1 MIRSHSK
8 KGNSMIRK
16 ISKVIIV
23 VNLQKKGAAELVDEI
38 SSYLD
43 SLDIEIVIF
52 SYSGKTEIPVLT
64 TADLVFSLGG
74 DGTVLFCSRIV
85 ESLSIPI
92 LAVNI
97 GNFGFITE
105 ISKQEWKSAFIKYQ
119 NGQLDLSR
127 RVMIK
132 VMVERDGV
140 RVAFHKG
147 LNDAVIS
154 SNGISNIIKLNLKIN
169 ETDLGKYRAD
179 GIIVAT
185 PTGSTAYSISAGGP
199 ILDPEMEA
207 LIINPICPFTL
218 SNRPI
223 VVSGNEVIHIT
234 VEEDQ
239 RTDVIL
245 SVDGQDAYPLRS
257 GDEIIVERS
266 QTKTLLIRSDKRN
279 FYDILQSKLNWSGG
293 ANA

>member
-1 MIRSHSK
+1 MIRNILK
-8 KGNSMIRK
+8 VMI
-16 ISKVIIV
+16 VA
-23 VNLQKKGAAELVDEI
+23 NLEKDGATLLIEEI

-43 SLDIEIVIF
+43 SLGIEVVVF
-52 SYSGKTEIPVLT
+52 SYSGKTEIPELER
-64 TADLVFSLGG
+64 ADLVFSLGG

-97 GNFGFITE
+97 GDFGFITE
-105 ISKQEWKSAFIKYQ
+105 ISKHEWKSAFTRYQ
-119 NGQLDLSR
+119 NGQLNLSR

-132 VMVERDGV
+132 VMVERNGV

-154 SNGISNIIKLNLKIN
+154 SNGISNIIRLNLKIN

-245 SVDGQDAYPLRS
+245 SVDGQDAYPLKP

-266 QTKTLLIRSDKRN
+266 QTKALLIRSDKRN
-279 FYDILQSKLNWSGG
+279 FYDILRSKLNWSGG

>member
-279 FYDILQSKLNWSGG
+279 FYDILRSKLNWSGG

>member
-1 MIRSHSK
+1 MIRD
-8 KGNSMIRK
+8 

-23 VNLQKKGAAELVDEI
+23 VNLKKDGASLLVEEI
-38 SSYLD
+38 SSYME
-43 SLDIEIVIF
+43 SLGIEVFVF
-52 SYSGKTEIPVLT
+52 SYSGKSQIPELD

-85 ESLSIPI
+85 ESMSIPI

-97 GNFGFITE
+97 GDFGFITE
-105 ISKQEWKSAFIKYQ
+105 ISREEWKSAFIKYQ
-119 NGQLDLSR
+119 KGQLDLSR

-132 VMVERDGV
+132 VMVERGGK

-154 SNGISNIIKLNLKIN
+154 SNGISNIIKLNLRIN
-169 ETDLGKYRAD
+169 DTDLGKYRAD
-179 GIIVAT
+179 GVIIAT

-223 VVSGNEVIHIT
+223 VVSGNEVVHIR
-234 VEEDQ
+234 VEDGQ

-245 SVDGQDAYPLRS
+245 SVDGQDAYPLLP
-257 GDEIIVERS
+257 GDKIVVERS
-266 QTKTLLIRSDKRN
+266 QTKALLIRSDKRN
-279 FYDILQSKLNWSGG
+279 FYDILRSKLNWSGG

>member
-1 MIRSHSK
+1 
-8 KGNSMIRK
+8 MIRK
-16 ISKVIIV
+16 ISKVMIV
-23 VNLQKKGAAELVDEI
+23 ANLQKAGATLLIDEI
-38 SSYLD
+38 SSYLG
-43 SLDIEIVIF
+43 SLGIDVIVF
-52 SYSGKTEIPVLT
+52 SYSGKTEIPKMES
-64 TADLVFSLGG
+64 ADLVFSLGG

-97 GNFGFITE
+97 GDFGFITE

-119 NGQLDLSR
+119 NGQLNLSR

-132 VMVERDGV
+132 VMVERDGI

-154 SNGISNIIKLNLKIN
+154 SNGISNIIKLNLKIT

-179 GIIVAT
+179 GVIIAT

-223 VVSGNEVIHIT
+223 VVSGNEVIYIT

-239 RTDVIL
+239 STDVIL
-245 SVDGQDAYPLRS
+245 SVDGQDAYPLKS
-257 GDEIIVERS
+257 GDKIIVERS
-266 QTKTLLIRSDKRN
+266 QTKALLIRSDKRN
-279 FYDILQSKLNWSGG
+279 FYDILRSKLNWSGG

>member
-1 MIRSHSK
+1 MIRD
-8 KGNSMIRK
+8 
-16 ISKVIIV
+16 ISKVMIV
-23 VNLQKKGAAELVDEI
+23 ANLNKEGAHLLIEEI
-38 SSYLD
+38 STYLD
-43 SLDIEIVIF
+43 SLGIEVIVF
-52 SYSGKTEIPVLT
+52 SYSGKTEIPELE

-97 GNFGFITE
+97 GDFGFITE
-105 ISKQEWKSAFIKYQ
+105 ISKQEWKSAFTKYQ

-127 RVMIK
+127 RVMLK
-132 VMVERDGV
+132 VMVERDGIS
-140 RVAFHKG
+140 VAFHKG

-154 SNGISNIIKLNLKIN
+154 SNGISNIIRLNLKIN

-179 GIIVAT
+179 GVIIAT

-234 VEEDQ
+234 VEEGQ
-239 RTDVIL
+239 RADVIL
-245 SVDGQDAYPLRS
+245 SVDGQDAYPLKP
-257 GDEIIVERS
+257 GDKIIVERS
-266 QTKTLLIRSDKRN
+266 QTKALLIRSDKRN
-279 FYDILQSKLNWSGG
+279 FYDILRSKLNWSGG

>member
-1 MIRSHSK
+1 MTR
-8 KGNSMIRK
+8 N

-23 VNLQKKGAAELVDEI
+23 ANLRKDGAAILIDEI
-38 SSYLD
+38 SSYLKD
-43 SLDIEIVIF
+43 LGIEVVVF
-52 SYSGKTEIPVLT
+52 SYSGKTEIPELE

-74 DGTVLFCSRIV
+74 DGTVLFSSRIV
-85 ESLSIPI
+85 ESMSIPI

-97 GNFGFITE
+97 GDFGFITE
-105 ISKQEWKSAFIKYQ
+105 ISKQEWKSAFTKYQ
-119 NGQLDLSR
+119 NGQLNLSR

-132 VMVERDGV
+132 VMVERDGIS
-140 RVAFHKG
+140 VAFHKG

-154 SNGISNIIKLNLKIN
+154 SNGIPNIIKLNLQIN
-169 ETDLGKYRAD
+169 ETNLGKYRAD

-234 VEEDQ
+234 VEEGQ
-239 RTDVIL
+239 RADVIL
-245 SVDGQDAYPLRS
+245 SVDGQDAYPLKA
-257 GDEIIVERS
+257 GDQIIVERS
-266 QTKTLLIRSDKRN
+266 QTKALLIRSDKRN
-279 FYDILQSKLNWSGG
+279 FYDILRSKLNWSGG

>member
-1 MIRSHSK
+1 MIR
-8 KGNSMIRK
+8 N
-16 ISKVIIV
+16 ISKVMIV
-23 VNLQKKGAAELVDEI
+23 ANLQKEGAAVLIEEI
-38 SSYLD
+38 SAYLD
-43 SLDIEIVIF
+43 SLGIEIIVF
-52 SYSGKTEIPVLT
+52 SYSGKTDIKELES
-64 TADLVFSLGG
+64 ADLVFSLGG
-74 DGTVLFCSRIV
+74 DGTVLFCSRMV
-85 ESLSIPI
+85 ESFSIPI

-97 GNFGFITE
+97 GDFGFITE
-105 ISKQEWKSAFIKYQ
+105 ISKKEWKSAFTQYQ
-119 NGQLDLSR
+119 NGQLNLSR
-127 RVMIK
+127 RIMIK
-132 VMVERDGV
+132 VMVERDGN

-154 SNGISNIIKLNLKIN
+154 SNGISNIIRLNIKIN

-179 GIIVAT
+179 GVIVAT

-223 VVSGNEVIHIT
+223 VVSGDEVVHIT

-245 SVDGQDAYPLRS
+245 SVDGQDSYPLKP
-257 GDEIIVERS
+257 GDEIIVEKS

-279 FYDILQSKLNWSGG
+279 FYDILRSKLNWSGG

>member
-1 MIRSHSK
+1 MIRD
-8 KGNSMIRK
+8 

-23 VNLQKKGAAELVDEI
+23 ANLQKSGASELADEI
-38 SSYLD
+38 RIYLNT
-43 SLDIEIVIF
+43 LNIEVFVF
-52 SYSGKTEIPVLT
+52 SYTGKAEIPHLDA
-64 TADLVFSLGG
+64 ADLIVSLGG
-74 DGTVLFCSRIV
+74 DGTALFCSRIV
-85 ESLSIPI
+85 ESMSIPI

-97 GNFGFITE
+97 GDFGFITE
-105 ISKQEWKSAFIKYQ
+105 ISKNEWKSAFNKFK
-119 NGQLDLSR
+119 NGELELSR

-132 VMVERDGV
+132 VMVERNGNS
-140 RVAFHKG
+140 VAFHKG

-154 SNGISNIIKLNLKIN
+154 SNGISNIIRLNLSIN

-199 ILDPEMEA
+199 ILDPGMEA

-223 VVSGNEVIHIT
+223 VVSGNEVIKIT
-234 VEEDQ
+234 VEEGQ

-245 SVDGQDAYPLRS
+245 SVDGQDAYPLEE
-257 GDEIIVERS
+257 GDQVIVERS
-266 QTKTLLIRSDKRN
+266 QTKALLIRSDKRN
-279 FYDILQSKLNWSGG
+279 FYDILRSKLNWSGG

>member
-1 MIRSHSK
+1 MIRD
-8 KGNSMIRK
+8 
-16 ISKVIIV
+16 ISKVMIV
-23 VNLQKKGAAELVDEI
+23 ANLSKEGADLLIEEI
-38 SSYLD
+38 STYLD
-43 SLDIEIVIF
+43 TLGIEVIVF
-52 SYSGKTEIPVLT
+52 SYSGKTEIPELE

-97 GNFGFITE
+97 GDFGFITE
-105 ISKQEWKSAFIKYQ
+105 ISKQEWKSAFTKYQ

-127 RVMIK
+127 RVMLK
-132 VMVERDGV
+132 VMVERDGI

-179 GIIVAT
+179 GVIIAT

-234 VEEDQ
+234 VEEGQ
-239 RTDVIL
+239 RADVIL
-245 SVDGQDAYPLRS
+245 SVDGQDAYPLKA

-266 QTKTLLIRSDKRN
+266 QTKSLLIRSDKRN
-279 FYDILQSKLNWSGG
+279 FYDILRSKLNWSGG

>member
-1 MIRSHSK
+1 MY
-8 KGNSMIRK
+8 RK
-16 ISKVIIV
+16 ISKVIIIA
-23 VNLQKKGAAELVDEI
+23 NLQKEGAPGLVDEI
-38 SSYLD
+38 EDYLKCLGIEVFIFTYLGKAERPDLD
-43 SLDIEIVIF
+43 S
-52 SYSGKTEIPVLT
+52 
-64 TADLVFSLGG
+64 ADLVFSLGG
-74 DGTVLFCSRIV
+74 DGTVLFCSRVV
-85 ESLSIPI
+85 ESMSIPI

-97 GNFGFITE
+97 GDFGFITE
-105 ISKQEWKSAFIKYQ
+105 ITKQEWKSAFTMYQ
-119 NGQLDLSR
+119 NGQLNLSR

-132 VMVERDGV
+132 VMVERNGE

-154 SNGISNIIKLNLKIN
+154 SNGISNIIRLNLKIN
-169 ETDLGKYRAD
+169 ENDLGKYRAD

-223 VVSGNEVIHIT
+223 VVSGNEVIHIS
-234 VEEDQ
+234 VEGNQ

-245 SVDGQDAYPLRS
+245 SVDGQDAYPLMP
-257 GDEIIVERS
+257 GDDVIVERS
-266 QTKTLLIRSDKRN
+266 QTKALLIRSDKRN
-279 FYDILQSKLNWSGG
+279 FYDILRSKLNWSGG

>member
-1 MIRSHSK
+1 MSR
-8 KGNSMIRK
+8 G

-23 VNLQKKGAAELVDEI
+23 VNLHKDGASLLVEEI
-38 SSYLD
+38 KNYLYG
-43 SLDIEIVIF
+43 LGIEVVVF
-52 SYSGKTEIPVLT
+52 PYSGKAEIPELE

-85 ESLSIPI
+85 ESMSIPI

-97 GNFGFITE
+97 GDFGFITE
-105 ISKQEWKSAFIKYQ
+105 TSREEWKSAFLKYQ
-119 NGQLDLSR
+119 DGQLDLSR

-132 VMVERDGV
+132 VMVERNGEK
-140 RVAFHKG
+140 VAFHKG

-154 SNGISNIIKLNLKIN
+154 SNGISNIIKLNLQIN
-169 ETDLGKYRAD
+169 ETNLGKYRAD

-223 VVSGNEVIHIT
+223 VVSGNEVIQIT
-234 VEEDQ
+234 VEEGQ

-245 SVDGQDAYPLRS
+245 SVDGQDAYPLMS
-257 GDEIIVERS
+257 GDRIIVERS
-266 QTKTLLIRSDKRN
+266 QTKALLIRSDKRN
-279 FYDILQSKLNWSGG
+279 FYDILRSKLNWSGG

>member
-1 MIRSHSK
+1 MIR
-8 KGNSMIRK
+8 N
-16 ISKVIIV
+16 ISKVMIV
-23 VNLQKKGAAELVDEI
+23 ANLQKEGASLLIDEI
-38 SSYLD
+38 STYMD
-43 SLDIEIVIF
+43 SLGIEVIVF
-52 SYSGKTEIPVLT
+52 SYSGKTEIPKLESS
-64 TADLVFSLGG
+64 DLVFSLGG

-97 GNFGFITE
+97 GDFGFITE

-119 NGQLDLSR
+119 DGQLNLSR

-132 VMVERDGV
+132 VMVERDGI

-179 GIIVAT
+179 GVIIAT

-223 VVSGNEVIHIT
+223 VVSGNEVIYIT

-245 SVDGQDAYPLRS
+245 SVDGQDAYPLKS
-257 GDEIIVERS
+257 GDKIIVERS
-266 QTKTLLIRSDKRN
+266 QTKALLIRSDKRN
-279 FYDILQSKLNWSGG
+279 FYDILRSKLNWSGG

>member
-1 MIRSHSK
+1 MIRD
-8 KGNSMIRK
+8 

-23 VNLQKKGAAELVDEI
+23 VNLQKSGASELADEI
-38 SSYLD
+38 RIYLNT
-43 SLDIEIVIF
+43 LNIEVFVF
-52 SYSGKTEIPVLT
+52 SYAGKAEIPHLEA
-64 TADLVFSLGG
+64 ADLIVSLGG
-74 DGTVLFCSRIV
+74 DGTALFCSRIV
-85 ESLSIPI
+85 ESMSIPI

-97 GNFGFITE
+97 GDFGFITE
-105 ISKQEWKSAFIKYQ
+105 ISKNEWKSAFNKFQ
-119 NGQLDLSR
+119 NGELELSR

-132 VMVERDGV
+132 VMVERNGNS
-140 RVAFHKG
+140 VAFHKG

-154 SNGISNIIKLNLKIN
+154 SNGISNIIRLNLSIN

-199 ILDPEMEA
+199 ILDPGMEA

-223 VVSGNEVIHIT
+223 VVSGNEVIKIT
-234 VEEDQ
+234 VEEGQ

-245 SVDGQDAYPLRS
+245 SVDGQDAYPLEE
-257 GDEIIVERS
+257 GDQVIVERS
-266 QTKTLLIRSDKRN
+266 QTKALLIRSDKRN
-279 FYDILQSKLNWSGG
+279 FYDILRSKLNWSGG

>member
-1 MIRSHSK
+1 MTRD
-8 KGNSMIRK
+8 
-16 ISKVIIV
+16 ISKIIIV
-23 VNLQKKGAAELVDEI
+23 VNLKKDGASLLVEEI
-38 SSYLD
+38 SSYMD
-43 SLDIEIVIF
+43 SLDIKVVVF
-52 SYSGKTEIPVLT
+52 SYSGKARIPELE

-85 ESLSIPI
+85 ESMSIPI

-97 GNFGFITE
+97 GDFGFITE
-105 ISKQEWKSAFIKYQ
+105 ISREEWKSAFIKYQ

-132 VMVERDGV
+132 VLVERNGE

-154 SNGISNIIKLNLKIN
+154 SNGISNIIKLNLRIN

-179 GIIVAT
+179 GVIIAT

-223 VVSGNEVIHIT
+223 VVSGNEVVQIT
-234 VEEDQ
+234 VEEGQ

-245 SVDGQDAYPLRS
+245 SVDGQDAYPLLA
-257 GDEIIVERS
+257 GDKIIVERS
-266 QTKTLLIRSDKRN
+266 QTKALLIRSDKRN
-279 FYDILQSKLNWSGG
+279 FYDILRSKLNWSGG

>member
-1 MIRSHSK
+1 MNR
-8 KGNSMIRK
+8 GV
-16 ISKVIIV
+16 SKVIIV
-23 VNLQKKGAAELVDEI
+23 ANLQKDGASLLVEDI
-38 SSYLD
+38 RSYLH
-43 SLDIEIVIF
+43 SLNIEVVVF
-52 SYSGKTEIPVLT
+52 VYSGKSEIPELE

-85 ESLSIPI
+85 ESMSIPI

-97 GNFGFITE
+97 GDFGFITE

-132 VMVERDGV
+132 VMVERNGE
-140 RVAFHKG
+140 RVAFHTG

-218 SNRPI
+218 SNRPL
-223 VVSGNEVIHIT
+223 VVSGNEVVQIS
-234 VEEDQ
+234 VEEGQ

-245 SVDGQDAYPLRS
+245 SVDGQDAYPLLA
-257 GDEIIVERS
+257 GDVIIVERS
-266 QTKTLLIRSDKRN
+266 QTKALLIRSDKRN
-279 FYDILQSKLNWSGG
+279 FYDILRSKLNWSGG

>member
-1 MIRSHSK
+1 
-8 KGNSMIRK
+8 MIRK

-52 SYSGKTEIPVLT
+52 PYSGKTEIPVLE

-85 ESLSIPI
+85 ESFSIPI

-97 GNFGFITE
+97 GDFGFITE

-119 NGQLDLSR
+119 NGQLNLSR

-179 GIIVAT
+179 GIIIAT

-234 VEEDQ
+234 VEKDQ

-245 SVDGQDAYPLRS
+245 SVDGQDAYPLRP

-266 QTKTLLIRSDKRN
+266 QTKALLIRSDKRN
-279 FYDILQSKLNWSGG
+279 FYDILRSKLNWSGG

>member
-1 MIRSHSK
+1 MNRD
-8 KGNSMIRK
+8 

-23 VNLQKKGAAELVDEI
+23 VNLQKDGASLLVEEI
-38 SSYLD
+38 SSYLH
-43 SLDIEIVIF
+43 SLNIEVLVF
-52 SYSGKTEIPVLT
+52 SYSGKSDIPELE
-64 TADLVFSLGG
+64 TADMVFSLGG

-85 ESLSIPI
+85 ESMSIPI

-97 GNFGFITE
+97 GDFGFITE
-105 ISKQEWKSAFIKYQ
+105 ISREEWKSTFIKYQ

-127 RVMIK
+127 RIMIK
-132 VMVERDGV
+132 VMVERDGE

-154 SNGISNIIKLNLKIN
+154 SNGISNIIKLNLQIN
-169 ETDLGKYRAD
+169 ETNLGKYRAD

-223 VVSGNEVIHIT
+223 VVSGNEVVQIT
-234 VEEDQ
+234 VEEGQ

-245 SVDGQDAYPLRS
+245 SVDGQDAYPLMA
-257 GDEIIVERS
+257 GDRIIVERS
-266 QTKTLLIRSDKRN
+266 QTKALLIRSDKRN
-279 FYDILQSKLNWSGG
+279 FYDILRSKLNWSGG

>member
-1 MIRSHSK
+1 MNRD
-8 KGNSMIRK
+8 

-23 VNLQKKGAAELVDEI
+23 VNLQKSGASALVEEI
-38 SSYLD
+38 NKYLD
-43 SLDIEIVIF
+43 GLGITVVVY
-52 SYSGKTEIPVLT
+52 SYSGKAQIPELAS
-64 TADLVFSLGG
+64 ADLVFSLGG

-85 ESLSIPI
+85 ESMSIPI

-97 GNFGFITE
+97 GDFGFITE
-105 ISKQEWKSAFIKYQ
+105 ISREEWKSAFIKYQ
-119 NGQLDLSR
+119 KGQLDLSR

-132 VMVERDGV
+132 VMVERNGE

-154 SNGISNIIKLNLKIN
+154 SNGISNIIKLNLQIN
-169 ETDLGKYRAD
+169 ETNLGKYRAD
-179 GIIVAT
+179 GVIVAT

-223 VVSGNEVIHIT
+223 VVSGNEVVQIT
-234 VEEDQ
+234 VEEGQ

-245 SVDGQDAYPLRS
+245 SVDGQDAYPLMA
-257 GDEIIVERS
+257 GDRIIVERS
-266 QTKTLLIRSDKRN
+266 QTKALLIRSDKRN
-279 FYDILQSKLNWSGG
+279 FYDILRSKLNWSGG

>member
-1 MIRSHSK
+1 MSRDIL
-8 KGNSMIRK
+8 
-16 ISKVIIV
+16 KVIIV
-23 VNLQKKGAAELVDEI
+23 VNIQKDGASDLVVEI
-38 SSYLD
+38 SQYLRNL
-43 SLDIEIVIF
+43 SIEVVVF
-52 SYSGKTEIPVLT
+52 SYSGKSDIPELE
-64 TADLVFSLGG
+64 TADIVFSLGG

-85 ESLSIPI
+85 ESMSIPI

-97 GNFGFITE
+97 GDFGFITE
-105 ISKQEWKSAFIKYQ
+105 ISREEWKSAFIKYQ

-132 VMVERDGV
+132 VMVERDGEK
-140 RVAFHKG
+140 VAFHKG

-154 SNGISNIIKLNLKIN
+154 SNGISNIIKLNLQIS
-169 ETDLGKYRAD
+169 ETNLGKYRAD

-218 SNRPI
+218 SNRPL
-223 VVSGNEVIHIT
+223 VVSGNEVVQIT
-234 VEEDQ
+234 VEEGQ

-245 SVDGQDAYPLRS
+245 SVDGQDAYPLMA
-257 GDEIIVERS
+257 GDKVIVERS
-266 QTKTLLIRSDKRN
+266 QTKALLIRSDKRN
-279 FYDILQSKLNWSGG
+279 FYDILRSKLNWSGG